1 MAGRGGSQ
9 SEQRRQE
16 RTPERGRGSASRPPN
31 RESPSPPPLPQK
43 RHAYRRVV
51 SDDGQEEEIVVV
63 NENSR
68 SPSTSPPPLPPKK
81 KPRKTKHVPLQDIS
95 QDSEDERQAEEELA
109 AVGFSFPPVRI
120 IEKDGKRVFE
130 TLDENDPLT
139 SAAATKMTM
148 AVKNPLSLPIV
159 SAWEKG
165 MEVMTLLMDRYRVE
179 SDLKSAFQLMPEQGE
194 VYRRI
199 CHLYVNEEHRGI
211 PLTFTSNKTLTA
223 MMGRFLQG
231 FVHSHSQIAH
241 KNWECTGCALW
252 LHGCTEAEGK
262 LRCLHGTVMIQKEHT
277 IEMDVASENG
287 QRALKE
293 NPNRAKITQNR
304 WGRSVVQLANNDARC
319 CVHDAGC
326 ATNQF
331 SSKSCGVFFTE
342 GGKAQQAFRQ
352 LEAFMKAMYPG
363 MSSEQAQM
371 MLIPLHC
378 DCNHKP
384 GCVPSMGRQTCKM
397 TPFGM
402 ANAEDLDV
410 EGITDATVLA
420 SVKHPA
426 LMVFQCCNPV
436 YRNSRAQNAGP
447 NCDFKISA
455 PDLLGALQLTR
466 KLWSDSFPDL
476 PVPKLLIPEFK
487 WLPKYQFRNVSLP
500 AGHAESRQNPF
511 DF

>member
-9 SEQRRQE
+9 SERRRE
-16 RTPERGRGSASRPPN
+16 RTPDRGRGSASHPPD
-31 RESPSPPPLPQK
+31 RESPSPPPLPLK
-43 RHAYRRVV
+43 RHTYRRMA
-51 SDDGQEEEIVVV
+51 SDEEEEIVVV
-63 NENSR
+63 SENSR
-68 SPSTSPPPLPPKK
+68 SPSPQEQPPPSPPKK
-81 KPRKTKHVPLQDIS
+81 KPRKTKHVPLQDVS
-95 QDSEDERQAEEELA
+95 QDSENEREAEEELA
-109 AVGFSFPPVRI
+109 AVGFSYPPVRI
-120 IEKDGKRVFE
+120 TEKDGKRSFE
-130 TLDENDPLT
+130 TLNDNDPLVKAA
-139 SAAATKMTM
+139 SAKM
-148 AVKNPLSLPIV
+148 AVMNPLSLPIV

-165 MEVMTLLMDRYRVE
+165 MEIMNMLMERYRVE
-179 SDLKSAFQLMPEQGE
+179 SDLKSNFQLMPEQGE

-199 CHLYVNEEHRGI
+199 CHLYINEEHRGI
-211 PLTFTSNKTLTA
+211 PLTFTSNKTLTT

-231 FVHSHSQIAH
+231 FVHAHSQIAH
-241 KNWECTGCALW
+241 KNWESTGCALW
-252 LHGCTEAEGK
+252 LHGCTEVEGK
-262 LRCLHGTVMIQKEHT
+262 LRCLHGTAMIHKEHM

-293 NPNRAKITQNR
+293 NPDRAKITQNR

-342 GGKAQQAFRQ
+342 GAKAQQAFKQ

-363 MSSEQAQM
+363 MNAAQAQM

-384 GCVPSMGRQTCKM
+384 GCVPTMGRQTCKM

-410 EGITDATVLA
+410 DGITDATVLA

-466 KLWSDSFPDL
+466 KLWTDSFPDTL
-476 PVPKLLIPEFK
+476 LPKLLIPEFK
-487 WLPKYQFRNVSLP
+487 WLAKYQFRNVSLP
-500 AGHAESRQNPF
+500 AGHAETSRQNPF